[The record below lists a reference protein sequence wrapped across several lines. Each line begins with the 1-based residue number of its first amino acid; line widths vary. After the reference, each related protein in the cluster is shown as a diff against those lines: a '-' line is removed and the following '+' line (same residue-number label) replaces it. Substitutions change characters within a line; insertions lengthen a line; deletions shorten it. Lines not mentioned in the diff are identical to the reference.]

1 MKNFIT
7 PQENLD
13 FCDILGMAL
22 TRCRD
27 CNTLPPPEIME
38 DLIRLLAAIR
48 TYSAVRD
55 NLSILPSGVDD
66 ITSRQLRVRPSVSDV
81 ADKIFHDLQN
91 DN

>member
-13 FCDILGMAL
+13 LCDIVGMAL
-22 TRCRD
+22 TRIHD
-27 CNTLPPPEIME
+27 CNTLPPPEVME
-38 DLIRLLAAIR
+38 DLIRVLSAIR
-48 TYSAVRD
+48 TYSAIRD

-66 ITSRQLRVRPSVSDV
+66 IAGRTIRVRPSVSDV
-81 ADKIFHDLQN
+81 ADKILHDLQN